1 MAAPVGFSVKKISM
15 RLVVDDDH
23 DAVRDLFES
32 GLIEGFVA
40 DNDTG
45 ADMENIAEA
54 YFSDEGQSALWVADY
69 DETVIGMIG
78 VQKTSEHGAEIRR
91 LRVRSDFRRQG
102 VGAKLMEQALA
113 FCLHHSF
120 LKVSLDV
127 RIERGPA
134 IALFEKFGFQLNRTR
149 EVNGRRLLDF
159 YLDLYREPMA

>member
-1 MAAPVGFSVKKISM
+1 MAAPVGFSVKKVSM

-23 DAVRDLFES
+23 AAVRDLFEN

-91 LRVRSDFRRQG
+91 LRVRTDYRRQG

-113 FCLHHSF
+113 FCLHHSY

-149 EVNGRRLLDF
+149 QVNGRRLLDF

>member
-1 MAAPVGFSVKKISM
+1 MSAPADFSIKKTSM

-23 DAVRDLFES
+23 AAVRDLFEN

-40 DNDTG
+40 ENDTG

-69 DETVIGMIG
+69 DQTVIGMIG
-78 VQKTSEHGAEIRR
+78 VQKTSQHGAEIRR
-91 LRVRSDFRRQG
+91 LRVRSDYRRQG
-102 VGAKLMEQALA
+102 VGSRLLEEALA
-113 FCLHHSF
+113 FCLHHSY

-134 IALFEKFGFQLNRTR
+134 IALFEKFGFTLNRSR

-159 YLDLYREPMA
+159 YLDLYREPNA

>member
-1 MAAPVGFSVKKISM
+1 M

-23 DAVRDLFES
+23 AAVRDLFEN

-40 DNDTG
+40 ENDTG

-69 DETVIGMIG
+69 DQTVIGMIG
-78 VQKTSEHGAEIRR
+78 VQKTSQHGAEIRR
-91 LRVRSDFRRQG
+91 LRVRSDYRRQG

-113 FCLHHSF
+113 FCLHHSY

>member
-1 MAAPVGFSVKKISM
+1 MTAPVGFSVKKISM

-23 DAVRDLFES
+23 AAVRDLFEN

-69 DETVIGMIG
+69 DEAVIGMIG
-78 VQKTSEHGAEIRR
+78 VQKTSDHGAEIRR

-102 VGAKLMEQALA
+102 VGAKLMEQALQ
-113 FCLHHSF
+113 FCLHHSY

-149 EVNGRRLLDF
+149 EVNGRRMLDF
-159 YLDLYREPMA
+159 YLDLYREPMG

>member
-1 MAAPVGFSVKKISM
+1 MSAPADFNIRKTSM

-23 DAVRDLFES
+23 AAVRDLFEN

-40 DNDTG
+40 ENDTG

-78 VQKTSEHGAEIRR
+78 VQKTSQHGAEIRR
-91 LRVRSDFRRQG
+91 LRVRSDYRRQG
-102 VGAKLMEQALA
+102 VGSKLLEQALT
-113 FCLHHSF
+113 FCLHHSY

-134 IALFEKFGFQLNRTR
+134 IALFEKFGFQLNRSR

-159 YLDLYREPMA
+159 YLDLYSEPSA

>member
-1 MAAPVGFSVKKISM
+1 MAAPVGFSMKKISM

-23 DAVRDLFES
+23 AAVRDLFEN

-69 DETVIGMIG
+69 DEAVIGMIG
-78 VQKTSEHGAEIRR
+78 VQKTSDHGAEIRR

-102 VGAKLMEQALA
+102 VGAKLMEQALQ
-113 FCLHHSF
+113 FCLHHSY

-159 YLDLYREPMA
+159 YLDLYREPMG

>member
-1 MAAPVGFSVKKISM
+1 MTAPVGFSVKKISM

-23 DAVRDLFES
+23 AAVRDLFEN

-45 ADMENIAEA
+45 TDMENIAEA
-54 YFSDEGQSALWVADY
+54 YFPDEGQSALWVADY
-69 DETVIGMIG
+69 DEAVIGMIG
-78 VQKTSEHGAEIRR
+78 VQKTSDHGAEIRR

-102 VGAKLMEQALA
+102 VGAKLMEQALQ
-113 FCLHHSF
+113 FCLHHSY

-149 EVNGRRLLDF
+149 EVNGRRMLDF
-159 YLDLYREPMA
+159 YLDLYREPMG